1 MPRLE
6 SLEILGFKSFANRTR
21 VPFEDGITIVVG
33 PNGCGKSN
41 LTDALSWV
49 LGLVGAHRLR
59 GRRMD
64 DFIFNGTSKRRPSG
78 MMEATLTLSR
88 EDETSIAFNGL
99 EADGPSV
106 SITRRLYRSGDSA
119 YSVNGN
125 RCRLKDVEALLERL
139 GLGLGSYALI
149 RQGRVESFLNSGSL
163 DRRAIIEEAAGI
175 GGYKAR
181 RRNAELKLE
190 MARQNLLRIDDILS
204 EVERQLRSLKRQAAK
219 ARRHK
224 ELKEEFRDVQQR
236 RFGLEAHGIVVSLAE
251 VEAAQ
256 ARLGP
261 ALTEATADIRNRER
275 TLQEIS
281 ERMED
286 LEDRLSELREKS
298 TVARVELDRTR
309 NSIRFCGQQIQSTRR
324 LLDTHGRNRHELL
337 KSLETVQSEH
347 RILRAEDA
355 SLKAERP
362 LVGSRLTLHTQV
374 ADECKAQLEAAEQ
387 RVEHLRARNL
397 ELSAELT
404 QLRNARDRAFQ
415 RVESIKT
422 QRSRLER
429 ERGGHEPGMEQARN
443 RLQKRQQT
451 GSRRREEAGAVRGRL
466 ETSEVERR
474 KLERELA
481 QVRGELAEAREGWIA
496 GRGRLQSLEELE
508 ISHSLYSEGVAKALH
523 HLRNSSVP
531 VSGTLADFARI
542 SPEFERLVEQ
552 FLQPELEFVLVDSL
566 QQAVGGVSE
575 LKALDGGRCTFLSLK
590 ANGFSAPARNGGK
603 QLAAEKGVVGTLGDL
618 LTLEPPVRKAFRRVL
633 PERADAV
640 VVSDLDRAFALS
652 HRYPSRTFLTIHGEA
667 LAPGGLL
674 SVSRAGRTGGGLLSF
689 RREKAELEK
698 KLARAKAQVSRLTRR
713 EEELRDHIRET
724 SSAARKFQQTLHQT
738 EKDVLQLELQ
748 EEQARRDLEH
758 HRRAL
763 EVLAFEETQ
772 LREEESSEHD
782 GAQAASRSLTGKEDR
797 ARQIEAELG
806 EATELLTQARSQ
818 FSESREQLHRNA
830 AEERVIE
837 EKARSV
843 EDSLSRS
850 EGRLQSLELRLKQTE
865 TQKAEGE
872 ALLKTLTL
880 ELENLEQTFETCQ
893 AEAVRLSSAEA
904 NDRQEYEEY
913 RSDRRSLDT
922 RLQELRQEQQQLQEE
937 SSEKEVQR
945 ARLETR
951 LENLSRQC
959 QEDLQ
964 EPLESIM
971 EGVTPAEDGA
981 RISGRYRELR
991 SKLEKFGPVNMTAL
1005 EQYQDNEERH
1015 SYLSRQREDLERS
1028 IADTTKA
1035 IQEINRHSRE
1045 KFKKAFDS
1053 VNAHFHETFRQ
1064 LFDGGSSGMKLI
1076 DEEDVLE
1083 SGIDLFA
1090 QPPGK
1095 KVQYLSQ
1102 LSGGEQTLTG
1112 VAFLVALF
1120 RYRPSRFCVLDEV
1133 DAALDDTNVERF
1145 VRLIRNLSQATQFI
1159 LVSHNKRTIE
1169 MADSLYGVTMEEP
1182 GISQVLA
1189 VRLRE
1194 AKTLAE

>member
-1 MPRLE
+1 MPRLD

-21 VPFEDGITIVVG
+21 VLFEDGVTIVVG

-49 LGLVGAHRLR
+49 LGMGGSHRLR

-88 EDETSIAFNGL
+88 QDETSLGFNGL
-99 EADGPSV
+99 EVDGPSV
-106 SITRRLYRSGDSA
+106 SISRRLYRSGDSA
-119 YSVNGN
+119 YSINGN
-125 RCRLKDVEALLERL
+125 RCRLKDIDALMQRM
-139 GLGLGSYALI
+139 GVGLGSYALI
-149 RQGRVESFLNSGSL
+149 RQGRVERFLNSGSL

-175 GGYKAR
+175 GGYRNR

-190 MARQNLLRIDDILS
+190 MARQNLLRVDDILT

-224 ELKEEFRDVQQR
+224 QLKEEFREVRQR

-261 ALTEATADIRNRER
+261 ALTEVTTDIQNRER

-281 ERMED
+281 DRMED
-286 LEDRLSELREKS
+286 LEIRLSELRENS
-298 TVARVELDRTR
+298 TSARMELDRTR
-309 NSIRFCGQQIQSTRR
+309 NSIRFCGQQIESTRR
-324 LLDTHGRNRHELL
+324 LLETHGRNRDELL
-337 KSLETVQSEH
+337 KSLEVGESEV
-347 RILRAEDA
+347 RSLRAENA
-355 SLKAERP
+355 SLREQRP
-362 LVGSRLTLHTQV
+362 LVHNRLALDTRT
-374 ADECKAQLEAAEQ
+374 ADECKSRLEAAEEN
-387 RVEHLRARNL
+387 VEHLRTRHL

-404 QLRNARDRAFQ
+404 QMRNAKEQAFQ
-415 RVESIKT
+415 RMESIKT

-429 ERGGHEPGMEQARN
+429 ERAGHESGLEQARS
-443 RLQKRQQT
+443 RLQKRRQT
-451 GSRRREEAGAVRGRL
+451 GSRRREEAGEVRGRL
-466 ETSEVERR
+466 ETNEYERR

-481 QVRGELAEAREGWIA
+481 QLRGELAEAREGWIS
-496 GRGRLQSLEELE
+496 GRGRLQSLAELE
-508 ISHSLYSEGVAKALH
+508 VSHSLYSEGVAKALR
-523 HLRNSSVP
+523 HLRNSPVP
-531 VSGTLADFARI
+531 VTGTLADFARI

-552 FLQPELEFVLVDSL
+552 FLQQELEFVLVDSF

-590 ANGFSAPARNGGK
+590 ANGFSEPARNGGK
-603 QLAAEKGVVGTLGDL
+603 QLAAEEGVVGTLGDL

-640 VVSDLDRAFALS
+640 VVSDLDSAFTLS
-652 HRYPSRTFLTIHGEA
+652 HRYPSRTFLTVHGEV

-674 SVSRAGRTGGGLLSF
+674 SVSRTGRPGGGLLSF
-689 RREKAELEK
+689 RREKADLEK
-698 KLARAKAQVSRLTRR
+698 RLARAKARVNGLTGR
-713 EEELRDHIRET
+713 EEELRGQIRET

-748 EEQARRDLEH
+748 EEQAQRDLEH

-772 LREEESSEHD
+772 LGEEETSEHD
-782 GAQAASRSLTGKEDR
+782 GAQAAARNLTEKGDQV
-797 ARQIEAELG
+797 RQADAELR
-806 EATELLTQARSQ
+806 EATELLAKARSR
-818 FSESREQLHRNA
+818 FSESRDQLHRTA
-830 AEERVIE
+830 TEERVTE
-837 EKARSV
+837 EKTRSV
-843 EDSLSRS
+843 ADALSRS
-850 EGRLQSLELRLKQTE
+850 ESRLESLALRLQETE
-865 TQKAEGE
+865 RQRQEGNE
-872 ALLKTLTL
+872 RLKTLTL
-880 ELENLEQTFETCQ
+880 ELKNLEETFETCQ
-893 AEAVRLSSAEA
+893 AASARLMRAEE
-904 NDRQEYEEY
+904 NDRQEHEDY
-913 RSDRRSLDT
+913 RSDRRDLED
-922 RLQELRQEQQQLQEE
+922 RLQELRRQQHQLQEA
-937 SSEKEVQR
+937 SSGKEVR
-945 ARLETR
+945 KARLETR

-959 QEDLQ
+959 QEDLH
-964 EPLESIM
+964 EPLETIM
-971 EGVTPAEDGA
+971 ERVAPGEDDAG
-981 RISGRYRELR
+981 IPDRYRELK
-991 SKLEKFGPVNMTAL
+991 SKLERFGPVNMTAL

-1015 SYLSRQREDLERS
+1015 SFLSEQREDLERS
-1028 IADTTKA
+1028 IADTTRA

-1053 VNAHFHETFRQ
+1053 INTHFLDVFRK
-1064 LFDGGSSGMKLI
+1064 LFDGGSGGMKLI
-1076 DEEDVLE
+1076 DEEDLLE

-1095 KVQYLSQ
+1095 RVQYLSQ

-1145 VRLIRNLSQATQFI
+1145 VRLIRDMSHETQFI

-1169 MADSLYGVTMEEP
+1169 MADSLYGITMGEP
-1182 GISQVLA
+1182 GVSQVLA
-1189 VRLRE
+1189 VRLTE
-1194 AKTLAE
+1194 AKSLAE

>member
-1 MPRLE
+1 MPRLD
-6 SLEILGFKSFANRTR
+6 SLEILGFKSFANRTQ
-21 VPFEDGITIVVG
+21 VQFEDGITIVVG

-88 EDETSIAFNGL
+88 EDETLIAFNGL

-119 YSVNGN
+119 YFINGS
-125 RCRLKDVEALLERL
+125 RCRLKDIEALLEKL
-139 GLGLGSYALI
+139 GVGLGSYALI
-149 RQGRVESFLNSGSL
+149 RQGRLESFLNSGSL

-175 GGYKAR
+175 SGYKAR

-224 ELKEEFRDVQQR
+224 RLKAEFRDVRKR
-236 RFGLEAHGIVVSLAE
+236 RFGSEAQGIVVSLAE

-256 ARLGP
+256 TQLGP
-261 ALTEATADIRNRER
+261 ALTQATSGIRNRER
-275 TLQEIS
+275 TLQEFS
-281 ERMED
+281 GRMED
-286 LEDRLSELREKS
+286 LENRLTELREAS
-298 TVARVELDRTR
+298 TAAQVELDRTR
-309 NSIRFCGQQIQSTRR
+309 NSIRFCGQQIESTRR
-324 LLDTHGRNRHELL
+324 LLDTHGRNRQELV
-337 KSLETVQSEH
+337 KSLETAESEH
-347 RILRAEDA
+347 RILREEGAH
-355 SLKAERP
+355 LKEERP
-362 LVGSRLTLHTQV
+362 LAGSRLILQTQV
-374 ADECKAQLEAAEQ
+374 ADESKARLEAAEE
-387 RVEHLRARNL
+387 RVEQLRSRHL

-404 QLRNARDRAFQ
+404 QLRNARDRAIQ
-415 RVESIKT
+415 RVESIKA

-429 ERGGHEPGMEQARN
+429 ERARHESEIEQARN
-443 RLQKRQQT
+443 LLQKRRQT
-451 GSRRREEAGAVRGRL
+451 GSRRREEAGAVRDRL
-466 ETSEVERR
+466 GTNEDERR
-474 KLERELA
+474 RLERELSLL
-481 QVRGELAEAREGWIA
+481 QDELAEAREEWIS
-496 GRGRLQSLEELE
+496 GRGRLQSLEELQV
-508 ISHSLYSEGVAKALH
+508 SHSLYSEGVAKALR

-552 FLQPELEFVLVDSL
+552 FLQQELEFVLVDSF

-590 ANGFSAPARNGGK
+590 ANGFSKPARNGGK
-603 QLAAEKGVVGTLGDL
+603 HLVSEKGVVGTLGDL
-618 LTLEPPVRKAFRRVL
+618 LTLDPPVREAFRRVL

-640 VVSDLDRAFALS
+640 VVSDLDSAFELS
-652 HRYPSRTFLTIHGEA
+652 HRYPSRTFLTVQGEA

-674 SVSRAGRTGGGLLSF
+674 SVSRTGQPGGGLLSF
-689 RREKAELEK
+689 RREKAGLEK
-698 KLARAKAQVSRLTRR
+698 KLVRAKARVNRLTRR
-713 EEELRDHIRET
+713 EEELREHLRET
-724 SSAARKFQQTLHQT
+724 SSAAREFRRTLHQT

-758 HRRAL
+758 HRKAL

-772 LREEESSEHD
+772 LREEETGEHD
-782 GAQAASRSLTGKEDR
+782 GAHAASGNLTGKKDQ
-797 ARQIEAELG
+797 ARQVDAELND
-806 EATELLTQARSQ
+806 ATRLLTQARSR
-818 FSESREQLHRNA
+818 FSESQERLHRTA

-843 EDSLSRS
+843 KGSLSKSQDRLES
-850 EGRLQSLELRLKQTE
+850 LALRLQETE
-865 TQKAEGE
+865 TRKAEGDE
-872 ALLKTLTL
+872 RLTALNL
-880 ELENLEQTFETCQ
+880 ELENLEQTIETCQ

-904 NDRQEYEEY
+904 NARREYEEF
-913 RSDRRSLDT
+913 RSDRRNLEAQ
-922 RLQELRQEQQQLQEE
+922 LQALRQEQQRLQEE
-937 SSEKEVQR
+937 SSEKEVLK

-951 LENLSRQC
+951 LENLTRQC
-959 QEDLQ
+959 REDLQ
-964 EPLESIM
+964 ESLELVM
-971 EGVTPAEDGA
+971 EGVTPSEEDEG
-981 RISGRYRELR
+981 ILDRYQELKA
-991 SKLEKFGPVNMTAL
+991 KLASFGPVNMTAL

-1015 SYLSRQREDLERS
+1015 GFLSEQREDLERS

-1035 IQEINRHSRE
+1035 IQEINRRSRA

-1053 VNAHFHETFRQ
+1053 INSHFNEVFRQ
-1064 LFDGGSSGMKLI
+1064 VFEGGNSGMELI
-1076 DEEDVLE
+1076 DEEDLLE

-1133 DAALDDTNVERF
+1133 DAALDDSNVERF
-1145 VRLIRNLSQATQFI
+1145 VRLIRDMSQETQFI

-1189 VRLRE
+1189 VRLTE
-1194 AKTLAE
+1194 ARSLAE

>member
-1 MPRLE
+1 MPRLD

-21 VPFEDGITIVVG
+21 VLFEDGITIVVG

-49 LGLVGAHRLR
+49 LGMVGAHRLR

-119 YSVNGN
+119 YFINGN
-125 RCRLKDVEALLERL
+125 RCRLKDVEALLERI

-149 RQGRVESFLNSGSL
+149 RQGRVEGFLNSGSL

-261 ALTEATADIRNRER
+261 ALTEVTADIRNRER

-286 LEDRLSELREKS
+286 LENRLSELREKS
-298 TVARVELDRTR
+298 TGARVELDRTR
-309 NSIRFCGQQIQSTRR
+309 NSIRFCGQQIESTQR
-324 LLDTHGRNRHELL
+324 LLDTHGRNRRELL
-337 KSLETVQSEH
+337 KSLETIESEH

-362 LVGSRLTLHTQV
+362 LVGSRLTLHAQV
-374 ADECKAQLEAAEQ
+374 ADECKARLEAAEQ
-387 RVEHLRARNL
+387 RVEQLRARHL

-404 QLRNARDRAFQ
+404 RLRNARDRAVQ

-429 ERGGHEPGMEQARN
+429 ERASHESGMEQARD
-443 RLQKRQQT
+443 RLQKRRLT

-466 ETSEVERR
+466 ETNEDERR

-481 QVRGELAEAREGWIA
+481 QVRGELAEAREGWIS

-508 ISHSLYSEGVAKALH
+508 VSQSLYSEGVAKALR

-603 QLAAEKGVVGTLGDL
+603 QLAAEKGVVGTLGEL

-640 VVSDLDRAFALS
+640 VVSDLDRAFTLS

-674 SVSRAGRTGGGLLSF
+674 SVSRAGRPGGGLLSF
-689 RREKAELEK
+689 RREKGDLEK
-698 KLARAKAQVSRLTRR
+698 KLARAKARVNRLTRR
-713 EEELRDHIRET
+713 KEGLRERIRET

-748 EEQARRDLEH
+748 EEQAGRDLEH

-818 FSESREQLHRNA
+818 FSESREQLHRSA

-843 EDSLSRS
+843 ENSLSRS
-850 EGRLQSLELRLKQTE
+850 EARLKSLALRLQETE
-865 TQKAEGE
+865 AQKADGE
-872 ALLKTLTL
+872 KRLKTLTL
-880 ELENLEQTFETCQ
+880 ELENLEKTFETCQ
-893 AEAVRLSSAEA
+893 AEAVRLSTAEA
-904 NDRQEYEEY
+904 NDRQEYDEY
-913 RSDRRSLDT
+913 RSDRRGLET
-922 RLQELRQEQQQLQEE
+922 RLQALRQQQQQLQEE
-937 SSEKEVQR
+937 SSDKEVRR

-971 EGVTPAEDGA
+971 EGVTAGEDGA
-981 RISGRYRELR
+981 RISDRYLELR

-1015 SYLSRQREDLERS
+1015 SYLSGQREDLERS
-1028 IADTTKA
+1028 IADTTRA

-1045 KFKKAFDS
+1045 KFKTAFDS
-1053 VNAHFHETFRQ
+1053 VNTHFHETFRK

-1102 LSGGEQTLTG
+1102 LSGGEQTLTA

-1145 VRLIRNLSQATQFI
+1145 VRLIRDMSQETQFI

>member
-1 MPRLE
+1 MPRLD

-21 VPFEDGITIVVG
+21 VLFEDGITIVVG

-49 LGLVGAHRLR
+49 LGMVGAHRLR

-64 DFIFNGTSKRRPSG
+64 DFIFNGTRKRRPSG

-119 YSVNGN
+119 YFINGN
-125 RCRLKDVEALLERL
+125 RCRLKDVEALLERI

-149 RQGRVESFLNSGSL
+149 RQGRVEGFLNSGSL

-219 ARRHK
+219 ARRHQ
-224 ELKEEFRDVQQR
+224 ELKKEFRDVQQR

-261 ALTEATADIRNRER
+261 ALTEVTADIRNRER

-286 LEDRLSELREKS
+286 LENRLSELREKS
-298 TVARVELDRTR
+298 TGARVELDRTR
-309 NSIRFCGQQIQSTRR
+309 NSIRFCGQQIESTQR
-324 LLDTHGRNRHELL
+324 LLDTHGRNRRELL
-337 KSLETVQSEH
+337 KSLETIESEH

-362 LVGSRLTLHTQV
+362 LVGSRLTLHAQV
-374 ADECKAQLEAAEQ
+374 ADECKARLEAAEQ
-387 RVEHLRARNL
+387 RVEQLRARHL

-404 QLRNARDRAFQ
+404 RLRNARDRAVQ

-429 ERGGHEPGMEQARN
+429 ERASHESGMEQARD
-443 RLQKRQQT
+443 RLQKRRLT

-466 ETSEVERR
+466 ETNEDERR

-481 QVRGELAEAREGWIA
+481 QVRGELAEAREGWIS

-508 ISHSLYSEGVAKALH
+508 VSQSLYSEGVAKALR

-552 FLQPELEFVLVDSL
+552 FLRQELEFVLVDSF

-590 ANGFSAPARNGGK
+590 ANGFSEPARNGGK
-603 QLAAEKGVVGTLGDL
+603 QLAAEKGVVGTLGEL

-640 VVSDLDRAFALS
+640 VVSDLDRAFTLS
-652 HRYPSRTFLTIHGEA
+652 HRYPSRTFLTVHGEA

-674 SVSRAGRTGGGLLSF
+674 SVSRAGRPGGGLLSF
-689 RREKAELEK
+689 RREKGDLEK
-698 KLARAKAQVSRLTRR
+698 KLARAKARVNRLTRR
-713 EEELRDHIRET
+713 KEGLRERIRET

-748 EEQARRDLEH
+748 EEQAGRDLEH

-772 LREEESSEHD
+772 LREEESSEDD
-782 GAQAASRSLTGKEDR
+782 GAQAASETLTGKEDL
-797 ARQIEAELG
+797 ARQVDAELG
-806 EATELLTQARSQ
+806 KATELLIQARSQ
-818 FSESREQLHRNA
+818 FSESREQLHRSA

-850 EGRLQSLELRLKQTE
+850 EAHLKSLALRLQETE
-865 TQKAEGE
+865 AQKADGE
-872 ALLKTLTL
+872 KRLKTLTL
-880 ELENLEQTFETCQ
+880 ELENLEKTFETCQ
-893 AEAVRLSSAEA
+893 AEAVRLSTAEA
-904 NDRQEYEEY
+904 NDRQEYDEY
-913 RSDRRSLDT
+913 RSDRRGLET
-922 RLQELRQEQQQLQEE
+922 RLQALRQQQQQLQEE
-937 SSEKEVQR
+937 SSDKEVRR

-971 EGVTPAEDGA
+971 EGVTAGEDGA
-981 RISGRYRELR
+981 RISDRYLELR

-1015 SYLSRQREDLERS
+1015 SYLSGQREDLERS
-1028 IADTTKA
+1028 IADTTRA

-1045 KFKKAFDS
+1045 KFKTAFDS
-1053 VNAHFHETFRQ
+1053 VNTHFHETFRK

-1102 LSGGEQTLTG
+1102 LSGGEQTLTA

-1145 VRLIRNLSQATQFI
+1145 VRLIRDMSQETQFI

-1189 VRLRE
+1189 VRLTE

>member
-1 MPRLE
+1 MPRLD

-21 VPFEDGITIVVG
+21 VLFEDGITIVVG

-49 LGLVGAHRLR
+49 LGMVGAHRLR

-88 EDETSIAFNGL
+88 EDETSISFNGL
-99 EADGPSV
+99 EADGPTV

-119 YSVNGN
+119 YYINGS
-125 RCRLKDVEALLERL
+125 RCRLKDIEALLEGL
-139 GLGLGSYALI
+139 GVGLGSYALI

-224 ELKEEFRDVQQR
+224 RLKKEFRDVQQR
-236 RFGLEAHGIVVSLAE
+236 RFGLEAHGIVLNLAE

-261 ALTEATADIRNRER
+261 ALIEAIAGIRNREQ

-281 ERMED
+281 GQMED
-286 LEDRLSELREKS
+286 LENRLSELREKS
-298 TVARVELDRTR
+298 TGARVELDRTR
-309 NSIRFCGQQIQSTRR
+309 NSIRFCNQQIQSTRR
-324 LLDTHGRNRHELL
+324 LLETHGRNRAELL
-337 KSLETVQSEH
+337 KSLELGESEV
-347 RILRAEDA
+347 RNLRAEDA
-355 SLKAERP
+355 SLKEQRP
-362 LVGSRLTLHTQV
+362 LVRGHLSLHSRK
-374 ADECKAQLEAAEQ
+374 ADENKARLEDAEE
-387 RVEHLRARNL
+387 RVERLRSRHL

-404 QLRNARDRAFQ
+404 QLRNSKEQAFQ
-415 RVESIKT
+415 RLESIKT

-429 ERGGHEPGMEQARN
+429 ERAGHESGMAQARD
-443 RLQKRQQT
+443 RLQKRQLT
-451 GSRRREEAGAVRGRL
+451 GSRRREEAGAVQSRL

-474 KLERELA
+474 NLERELA
-481 QVRGELAEAREGWIA
+481 RVRSELAEAREGWNS

-508 ISHSLYSEGVAKALH
+508 VSHSLYSEGVAKALH

-531 VSGTLADFARI
+531 VSGTLADYARI

-552 FLQPELEFVLVDSL
+552 FLQQELEFVLVDSL

-575 LKALDGGRCTFLSLK
+575 LKTLDGGRCTFLSLK
-590 ANGFSAPARNGGK
+590 ANGFSEPAQNGGK
-603 QLAAEKGVVGTLGDL
+603 HLATENGVVGTLGDL
-618 LTLEPPVRKAFRRVL
+618 LTLEPPVRKAFRRAL

-652 HRYPSRTFLTIHGEA
+652 HRYPSKTFLTVHGEA

-674 SVSRAGRTGGGLLSF
+674 SVSRAGQLGGGLLSF
-689 RREKAELEK
+689 RREKADLEK
-698 KLARAKAQVSRLTRR
+698 RLARAKARVNRLIRR
-713 EEELRDHIRET
+713 EEELRERIRDT
-724 SSAARKFQQTLHQT
+724 SSAARDFQQTLHQT

-748 EEQARRDLEH
+748 EEQARREQEN

-763 EVLAFEETQ
+763 DVLAFEQTQ

-782 GAQAASRSLTGKEDR
+782 GAQAASRSLTGKEDL
-797 ARQIEAELG
+797 ARQIEAELN
-806 EATELLTQARSQ
+806 EAAELLSQARSR
-818 FSESREQLHRNA
+818 FSESQEKLHRTA

-850 EGRLQSLELRLKQTE
+850 EGRLQSLELRLEETE
-865 TQKAEGE
+865 TQKADGE
-872 ALLKTLTL
+872 ERLKRLTL
-880 ELENLEQTFETCQ
+880 ELEKLEKTFKTRQ

-913 RSDRRSLDT
+913 RSDRRSLET
-922 RLQELRQEQQQLQEE
+922 RLQELRQEQQQLQEA
-937 SSEKEVQR
+937 SSDREVQK

-951 LENLSRQC
+951 LENLSTQC
-959 QEDLQ
+959 QEDLE

-971 EGVTPAEDGA
+971 ERVSSDEDSA
-981 RISGRYRELR
+981 RIHDRYRELK

-1015 SYLSRQREDLERS
+1015 VSLSGEREDLEQS
-1028 IADTTKA
+1028 IANTTKA

-1045 KFKKAFDS
+1045 KFKTAFDS
-1053 VNAHFHETFRQ
+1053 VNRHFRDTFRQ

-1076 DEEDVLE
+1076 DEEDLLE

-1145 VRLIRNLSQATQFI
+1145 VRLIRNMSQEAQFI

-1182 GISQVLA
+1182 GVSQVLA
-1189 VRLRE
+1189 VRLTE

>member
-1 MPRLE
+1 MPRLD

-21 VPFEDGITIVVG
+21 VRFEDGITIVVG

-49 LGLVGAHRLR
+49 LGMVGAHRLR

-64 DFIFNGTSKRRPSG
+64 DFIFNGTSRRRPAG
-78 MMEATLTLSR
+78 MMEAILTLSR

-119 YSVNGN
+119 YFINGN

-175 GGYKAR
+175 GSYRAR

-190 MARQNLLRIDDILS
+190 MARQNLLRVADILS

-224 ELKEEFRDVQQR
+224 KLKTEFRDVQQR
-236 RFGLEAHGIVVSLAE
+236 RFGLEANGIVLDLAE

-261 ALTEATADIRNRER
+261 ALIEVTAGIRDRER

-286 LEDRLSELREKS
+286 LENRLSKLREKS
-298 TVARVELDRTR
+298 TRARVELDRTR
-309 NSIRFCGQQIQSTRR
+309 NSIRFCGQQIESTRR
-324 LLDTHGRNRHELL
+324 LLDTHGRNRRELL
-337 KSLETVQSEH
+337 ESLETVESEH
-347 RILRAEDA
+347 RTLREEGAGLEE
-355 SLKAERP
+355 ERP
-362 LVGSRLTLHTQV
+362 IMRSRLALHTQV
-374 ADECKAQLEAAEQ
+374 ADESKARLEAAEE
-387 RVEHLRARNL
+387 RVEQLRAHHL

-404 QLRNARDRAFQ
+404 RLRNARDRAFQ
-415 RVESIKT
+415 RMESIKT

-429 ERGGHEPGMEQARN
+429 ERAGHESGMEQARD
-443 RLQKRQQT
+443 RLRERRST
-451 GSRRREEAGAVRGRL
+451 GSRRRQEAGAVRDRL
-466 ETSEVERR
+466 ETSEDERR
-474 KLERELA
+474 NLERELA
-481 QVRGELAEAREGWIA
+481 RARDELAEAREGWIS

-508 ISHSLYSEGVAKALH
+508 VSHSLYSEGVAKALH

-552 FLQPELEFVLVDSL
+552 FLQQELEFVLVDSL

-575 LKALDGGRCTFLSLK
+575 LKTLDGGRCTFLSLN
-590 ANGFSAPARNGGK
+590 ANGFSEPARNGGM
-603 QLAAEKGVVGTLGDL
+603 QLASEAGVVGTLGDL
-618 LTLEPPVRKAFRRVL
+618 LTLEPPVRKAFRRAL

-640 VVSDLDRAFALS
+640 VVSDLDSAFALS
-652 HRYPSRTFLTIHGEA
+652 HRYPSKTFLTIHGEA

-674 SVSRAGRTGGGLLSF
+674 SVSRAGRPGGGLLSF
-689 RREKAELEK
+689 RREKADLEK
-698 KLARAKAQVSRLTRR
+698 KLARAKARVDRLTRR
-713 EEELRDHIRET
+713 EEELRVRIRET
-724 SSAARKFQQTLHQT
+724 STAAREFQQALHQT
-738 EKDVLQLELQ
+738 EKDVLQLELK

-763 EVLAFEETQ
+763 EVLAFEEAQ
-772 LREEESSEHD
+772 LRKEESSEHD
-782 GAQAASRSLTGKEDR
+782 GAQAATRNLAGKEDL
-797 ARQIEAELG
+797 ARRTEAELG
-806 EATELLTQARSQ
+806 EATGLLIQARSQ
-818 FSESREQLHRNA
+818 FSESQEQLHRTA
-830 AEERVIE
+830 AQVRVIE

-843 EDSLSRS
+843 QGSLSGS
-850 EGRLQSLELRLKQTE
+850 EGRLRSMKLRLEETE
-865 TQKAEGE
+865 TQEAEGE
-872 ALLKTLTL
+872 ERLKRLTL
-880 ELENLEQTFETCQ
+880 ELENLEKTFETRQ

-913 RSDRRSLDT
+913 RTDRRRIET
-922 RLQELRQEQQQLQEE
+922 RLQELRQEQQQFQEE
-937 SSEKEVQR
+937 SSDKEVRR

-959 QEDLQ
+959 REDLQ
-964 EPLESIM
+964 EPLESLM
-971 EGVTPAEDGA
+971 EGVNPDEDGA
-981 RISGRYRELR
+981 WISDRYRELK

-1015 SYLSRQREDLERS
+1015 GFLSRQREDLERS
-1028 IADTTKA
+1028 IADTTQA
-1035 IQEINRHSRE
+1035 IQEINRHSRQ
-1045 KFKKAFDS
+1045 KFKQAFES
-1053 VNAHFHETFRQ
+1053 VNTHFHETFRQ

-1076 DEEDVLE
+1076 DEEDLLE
-1083 SGIDLFA
+1083 TGIDLFA

-1112 VAFLVALF
+1112 VAFLMALF
-1120 RYRPSRFCVLDEV
+1120 KYRPSRFCVLDEV

-1145 VRLIRNLSQATQFI
+1145 VRLIRDMSRETQFI

-1182 GISQVLA
+1182 GVSQLLA
-1189 VRLRE
+1189 VRLTE
-1194 AKTLAE
+1194 ATSLAE

>member
-1 MPRLE
+1 MPRLD

-21 VPFEDGITIVVG
+21 VLFEDGITIVVG

-49 LGLVGAHRLR
+49 LGMVGAHRIR

-64 DFIFNGTSKRRPSG
+64 DFIFNGTSRRRPSG

-88 EDETSIAFNGL
+88 EEETPIAFNGL
-99 EADGPSV
+99 EADGPTV
-106 SITRRLYRSGDSA
+106 SIARRLYRSGDSA
-119 YSVNGN
+119 YFINGS
-125 RCRLKDVEALLERL
+125 RCRLKDVEALVERI

-149 RQGRVESFLNSGSL
+149 RQGRVERFLNSGSL

-224 ELKEEFRDVQQR
+224 ALKEEFRDVQQR
-236 RFGLEAHGIVVSLAE
+236 RFSFKAHEIVISLAE

-261 ALTEATADIRNRER
+261 ALTEVTAEIRNRER
-275 TLQEIS
+275 ILQEIS
-281 ERMED
+281 ERMEV
-286 LEDRLSELREKS
+286 LENRLSELREES
-298 TVARVELDRTR
+298 TGARVKLDRTR
-309 NSIRFCGQQIQSTRR
+309 NSIRFCGQQIESTRR
-324 LLDTHGRNRHELL
+324 LLDTHGRNRDELL
-337 KSLETVQSEH
+337 KSLEAGESEV
-347 RILRAEDA
+347 RSLRAEDA
-355 SLKAERP
+355 VLKEQRP
-362 LVGSRLTLHTQV
+362 LVRSRLTHRTQV
-374 ADECKAQLEAAEQ
+374 ADECKARLEAAER
-387 RVEHLRARNL
+387 RVEHLRARHL
-397 ELSAELT
+397 ELSGELT
-404 QLRNARDRAFQ
+404 RLRNARDRAFQ

-429 ERGGHEPGMEQARN
+429 ERAGHESGMKQARE
-443 RLQKRQQT
+443 RLQERQLT
-451 GSRRREEAGAVRGRL
+451 GSRRREEAGAVRDRL
-466 ETSEVERR
+466 ETNEEERR
-474 KLERELA
+474 NLERELA
-481 QVRGELAEAREGWIA
+481 QVRDELAEAREGWIA

-508 ISHSLYSEGVAKALH
+508 ISHSLYSEGVGKALR

-531 VSGTLADFARI
+531 VSGTLADYARI
-542 SPEFERLVEQ
+542 SPEFENLVEQ
-552 FLQPELEFVLVDSL
+552 FLQQELEFVLVDSF

-590 ANGFSAPARNGGK
+590 ANGFSEPVQNGGK
-603 QLAAEKGVVGTLGDL
+603 ELAAEEGVVGTLGDL
-618 LTLEPPVRKAFRRVL
+618 LTLEAPVRKAFRRVL

-640 VVSDLDRAFALS
+640 VVSDLDSAFALS
-652 HRYPSRTFLTIHGEA
+652 HRYPSRTFLTVHGEA

-674 SVSRAGRTGGGLLSF
+674 SVSRAGRPGGGLLSF
-689 RREKAELEK
+689 RREKADLEK
-698 KLARAKAQVSRLTRR
+698 NLVRAKARVNRLTRR
-713 EEELRDHIRET
+713 EEELRALTRET
-724 SSAARKFQQTLHQT
+724 LRAARKFQQTLHQT
-738 EKDVLQLELQ
+738 EKDVLQQELE

-772 LREEESSEHD
+772 LRKEESSEHD
-782 GAQAASRSLTGKEDR
+782 GAQAASRNLTGKEDL
-797 ARQIEAELG
+797 AGQFDAELA
-806 EATELLTQARSQ
+806 EAKELVTQARSQ
-818 FSESREQLHRNA
+818 FSESRERLHRA
-830 AEERVIE
+830 ATEERVIE

-850 EGRLQSLELRLKQTE
+850 ESRLESLALRLDETE
-865 TQKAEGE
+865 TQKTDGE
-872 ALLKTLTL
+872 ERLKTLTL
-880 ELENLEQTFETCQ
+880 ELEDLEKTFETCR

-913 RSDRRSLDT
+913 RSDRRSLET
-922 RLQELRQEQQQLQEE
+922 RLQELRQKQQHLQEE
-937 SSEKEVQR
+937 GSDKEVRR
-945 ARLETR
+945 ARLETH
-951 LENLSRQC
+951 LENLGRQC
-959 QEDLQ
+959 REDLQ

-971 EGVTPAEDGA
+971 EKVTPGEDDAG
-981 RISGRYRELR
+981 ISDRYRELR
-991 SKLEKFGPVNMTAL
+991 SRLEKFGPVNMTAL

-1015 SYLSRQREDLERS
+1015 SYLSRQREDLNTS
-1028 IADTTKA
+1028 IADTTRA
-1035 IQEINRHSRE
+1035 IQEINRHSRA
-1045 KFKKAFDS
+1045 KFKKAFDA
-1053 VNAHFHETFRQ
+1053 VNTHLHETFRQ
-1064 LFDGGSSGMKLI
+1064 LFDGGTSGMKLI
-1076 DEEDVLE
+1076 DEEDLLE

-1145 VRLIRNLSQATQFI
+1145 VRLIRDMSHDTQFI

-1189 VRLRE
+1189 VRLTE